1 LIRWLAR
8 LALLMVLAFGLV
20 LALVPDLVLD
30 DPGET
35 RSWRVYTPERG
46 FQPFEVAA
54 AGLDA
59 PVRVFV
65 YLTVNGRFQPER
77 QRPALT
83 LTMSGDGRTVIA
95 APLDFTLYP
104 PLVESPQAREAIYRD
119 FAGTI
124 DALGA
129 ESYLGIVGEGELEG
143 LDIVAVDVTLE
154 SMGARTDDTARIVG
168 YGLLGL
174 AVFGL
179 ILSFRRRRENPNS
192 KPPPKWGRG

>member
-1 LIRWLAR
+1 MRWVAR
-8 LALLMVLAFGLV
+8 LALLTVLAIGLV
-20 LALVPDLVLD
+20 MALAPDLLPD

-35 RSWRVYTPERG
+35 RSWRVYAPERG
-46 FQPFEVAA
+46 FHTFEVAA
-54 AGLDA
+54 EGLDA

-83 LTMSGDGRTVIA
+83 LTFSGGGRTVIA

-104 PLVESPQAREAIYRD
+104 PLVESPQAREAVYRD
-119 FAGTI
+119 FVGTI
-124 DALGA
+124 DALEA
-129 ESYLGIVGEGELEG
+129 ESYLVVVGEGELEG

-154 SMGARTDDTARIVG
+154 SMGARTDDTTRIVG
-168 YGLLGL
+168 YGLLGV

-192 KPPPKWGRG
+192 KPPPKWGRA